1 MMTDSNP
8 KSEVDIEQIIQQ
20 FFDWIVFPLP
30 EPELALEKSLSLFW
44 DYVIDWV
51 DNFCSGTH
59 SIDRK
64 VFCDEMTAIRLE
76 LFSLACD
83 QEFGKE
89 TIDLSLERVSNLLSA
104 EDGRLWHRKKEEPL
118 NEEAAIQLS
127 ALMRRCL
134 EKKGRLD
141 TWEVMGEYNFAL
153 GESRYLPY
161 SSKQQQDISIG
172 LDIVR
177 NELLHRWEKSGVDI
191 RCIDRVANRVNVD
204 ARRWNSIAIKRLA
217 VRLAQRL
224 EAGSHLSLPV
234 VYAPERQLGF
244 AAVIYSLYLGAK
256 EFLKSNETG
265 VDMDKPPLI
274 AGSQL
279 LVLLKA
285 IEEPLDYC
293 CNHQDEWLDTS
304 TYRDDGSGFGI
315 LFDYWSSK

>member
-8 KSEVDIEQIIQQ
+8 KPEVDIEQLINQ

-30 EPELALEKSLSLFW
+30 DPELALQESLSVFW
-44 DYVIDWV
+44 DYVLDWV
-51 DNFCSGTH
+51 ENFSGSEIH
-59 SIDRK
+59 SIDCN
-64 VFCDEMTAIRLE
+64 VFCNEMTALRLE

-89 TIDLSLERVSNLLSA
+89 TIDLSIERAPNFMA
-104 EDGRLWHRKKEEPL
+104 DGKLFRRKKREPL
-118 NEEAAIQLS
+118 NEETAIQLS
-127 ALMRRCL
+127 VIMKRCL
-134 EKKGRLD
+134 ERKGRLD
-141 TWEVMGEYNFAL
+141 TWEAMGEYNFAL
-153 GESRYLPY
+153 GESRYLPCTGVREQ
-161 SSKQQQDISIG
+161 SKLNNG
-172 LDIVR
+172 LFVIRD
-177 NELLHRWEKSGVDI
+177 ELLDKWEKAGVDI

-204 ARRWNSIAIKRLA
+204 ARQWNSIAMKRLA

-224 EAGSHLSLPV
+224 EAGSHLSVPV
-234 VYAPERQLGF
+234 VYAPERQIGF

-265 VDMDKPPLI
+265 VDIDKPPLI
-274 AGSQL
+274 VGNQL
-279 LVLLKA
+279 LVLLNA
-285 IEEPLDYC
+285 IEEPLDYY

>member
-8 KSEVDIEQIIQQ
+8 KPEVDIEQIIQK

-30 EPELALEKSLSLFW
+30 EPELALEKFLSVFW
-44 DYVIDWV
+44 NKVMDTV
-51 DNFCSGTH
+51 DDFCSGTH
-59 SIDRK
+59 SIDHN
-64 VFCDEMTAIRLE
+64 VFCNEMTALRLE

-89 TIDLSLERVSNLLSA
+89 TIDLSWERVPPR
-104 EDGRLWHRKKEEPL
+104 EFMKDGRMWRRKKEEPL
-118 NEEAAIQLS
+118 NEEVAIQLTT
-127 ALMRRCL
+127 LMKRCL
-134 EKKGRLD
+134 EQKGRLD

-161 SSKQQQDISIG
+161 SSKQQQQMSTGFDLIK
-172 LDIVR
+172 
-177 NELLHRWEKSGVDI
+177 NELLDKWEKSGVDI
-191 RCIDRVANRVNVD
+191 RCIDRVANRINVD
-204 ARRWNSIAIKRLA
+204 ARRWNSIAMKRLA

-224 EAGSHLSLPV
+224 EAGSHLEVPV
-234 VYAPERQLGF
+234 VFAPERQIGF

-265 VDMDKPPLI
+265 VDMEKPVLI
-274 AGSQL
+274 AGNQL

-285 IEEPLDYC
+285 MEEPWDYYC
-293 CNHQDEWLDTS
+293 YHQDEWLDTS